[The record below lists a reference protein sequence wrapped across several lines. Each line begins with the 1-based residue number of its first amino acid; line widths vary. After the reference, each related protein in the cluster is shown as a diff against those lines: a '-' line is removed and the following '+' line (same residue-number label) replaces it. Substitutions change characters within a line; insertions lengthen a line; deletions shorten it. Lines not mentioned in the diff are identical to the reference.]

1 MSKVSMSL
9 DVPAS
14 VRDVWRVIGGFNALP
29 DWHPAVKKSELQDGG
44 RVRELQLAGGGS
56 IVERLES
63 FSEGEHVY
71 SYTIERGPLPV
82 ANYKATIRV
91 RQEPGKQGCVVEWS
105 SDFQPSGAGEADA
118 VKAIQ
123 SVYQAGFDNLRKLFG
138 A

>member
-14 VRDVWRVIGGFNALP
+14 LDQVWRLIGGFNALP
-29 DWHPAVKKSELQDGG
+29 EWHPAVQKSELQEGG
-44 RVRELQLAGGGS
+44 RVRQIQLAGGGS

-63 FSEGEHVY
+63 FSESEHL
-71 SYTIERGPLPV
+71 YTYLIERGPLPV
-82 ANYKATIRV
+82 ANYTATIRV
-91 RQEPGKQGCVVEWS
+91 RQEPGKQGCIVEWS
-105 SDFQPSGAGEADA
+105 SDFSPSGASEADA